1 MKVICAWCRVTI
13 SGRGASLSHG
23 ICKKCF
29 GMIVQPQFDF
39 MEYYPASPQESR
51 SIRRR
56 NSDLGTRAGSDVQQD
71 LGFLHFLSQNNSVAE
86 YARPT
91 PTLSAGARELR

>member
-71 LGFLHFLSQNNSVAE
+71 LGFLHFLSQNNAVAE

>member
-1 MKVICAWCRVTI
+1 
-13 SGRGASLSHG
+13 
-23 ICKKCF
+23 
-29 GMIVQPQFDF
+29 MIVQPQFDF

-86 YARPT
+86 YAGPT
-91 PTLSAGARELR
+91 PILSAGARELR